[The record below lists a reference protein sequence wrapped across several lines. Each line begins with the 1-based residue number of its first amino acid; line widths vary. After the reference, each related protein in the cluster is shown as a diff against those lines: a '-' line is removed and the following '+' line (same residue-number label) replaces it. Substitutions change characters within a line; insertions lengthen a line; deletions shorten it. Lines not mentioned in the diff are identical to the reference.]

1 MWTMPQALAAL
12 TLIAI
17 AAVGLIAIVGV
28 WEHLQTLRAAEGST
42 FLHGLWAYSRDSAL
56 GLACIVA
63 LVATLGSLYLSEIAH
78 YPPCTL
84 CWLQRI
90 AMYPL
95 VVLLGIGALRDDR
108 DVRWYVLPLA
118 AIGAAI
124 AFYHVLVQRVPALD
138 QATSCSAAAPCNAM
152 WVREFGF
159 ISIPVMAFAAFVL
172 IGGLVLVGATAS
184 PGADVRAGRSR
195 RRRRTAA

>member
-1 MWTMPQALAAL
+1 MWTVPQALAVL
-12 TLIAI
+12 TLIAM
-17 AAVGLIAIVGV
+17 AAVVLIAIG
-28 WEHLQTLRAAEGST
+28 
-42 FLHGLWAYSRDSAL
+42 GLWARARPAHAGERSLPLRDVWSSGKDSAL

-63 LVATLGSLYLSEIAH
+63 LVATLGSLYLSEIAN

-95 VVLLGIGALRDDR
+95 VVLLGIGALRDDS

-118 AIGAAI
+118 AIGAAL
-124 AFYHVLVQRVPALD
+124 AFYHVLVQRVPGLD
-138 QATSCSAAAPCNAM
+138 QATSCSASAPCNAM

-159 ISIPVMAFAAFVL
+159 ISIPVMALVAFVL
-172 IGGLVLVGATAS
+172 IGGLVLAGATAS
-184 PGADVRAGRSR
+184 PGADARAGKPR

>member
-1 MWTMPQALAAL
+1 MWTVPQALAVL
-12 TLIAI
+12 TLIAM
-17 AAVGLIAIVGV
+17 AAVVLIAVG
-28 WEHLQTLRAAEGST
+28 
-42 FLHGLWAYSRDSAL
+42 GLWARARPAHAGERSLPLQDVWSYGKDSAL

-63 LVATLGSLYLSEIAH
+63 LVATLGSLYLSEIAD

-118 AIGAAI
+118 ASGAAL
-124 AFYHVLVQRVPALD
+124 AFYHVLVQRVPGLD

-159 ISIPVMAFAAFVL
+159 ISIPVMALVAFVL
-172 IGGLVLVGATAS
+172 IGGLVLVGASAS
-184 PGADVRAGRSR
+184 MGEDASAGKSR